1 MARLSGLVLSGLF
14 SLILGYSAHADIRA
28 WNGTSGYWTNE
39 TKWGGT
45 VPVAGDAVTFPTGVY
60 TVVLDGSTPDLS
72 SYTQNGGTLFFTNWS
87 TCLSATDVLIQSG
100 KLDHAVCNTNLYPG
114 VTNRVYIKAG
124 SFTLASNG
132 WINVDARGF
141 PGATNGN
148 SWGQGPGGA
157 YGIAS
162 GLAGGGGHGGLG
174 GGASPGAIYDSTN
187 EPSAPGSGG
196 GTRGSEWAGA
206 GGGVVRIEASG
217 RVRLNGTVSANGAHG
232 VNYSGGGAGGSIWI
246 SCETFDGTTGLVST
260 KGGKG
265 KDYNGGSGGGGRIA
279 VAYDPAA
286 QLAAGL
292 TVGVLFGAG
301 SSTEATHT
309 GSPAGLSGTLY
320 FPDDQILLS
329 RWLSGAVVCF
339 DSSVTQLTAT
349 FPSMAFIG
357 GGLVRY
363 TVPARFTITDALSV
377 TGNVSAYDGVMFA
390 TGSVLTVNGAM
401 AVTNARVVFE
411 GSTSKMRVDG
421 SVSAYNGILIVSS
434 NLSVGGAMR
443 MAAGSALYAYSASNR
458 PAIVQ
463 CSSNLTLITNSLLY
477 VYAADTNVDFP
488 DYGGLVTVSGAM
500 QVVSN
505 SWVYPGVWTNRNT
518 NNTLGAVLFRVGSLT
533 ISSNAGFNANF
544 AGYAG
549 GYSNQWSTNAFYGHG
564 PGGGLFRP
572 NQAGGGGYGGTGGI
586 IYATGHYGKPYG
598 SATNANVHGSGG
610 GLSGDVRR
618 WPGPAGSGGGAIWI
632 QALGD
637 VTMNGTMKADGGVPA
652 VIYNGAGSGGGIL
665 VQAAGKFTGDSGA
678 LLSAAGGPLITAY
691 NNGGGGGGRIAI
703 WRKMPADLRD
713 ALYLGAAARDRYV
726 VATSCVDF
734 AGGIAVDGGTGS
746 VMGTKGTALFITG
759 LSPKGTVL
767 FIR

>member
-1 MARLSGLVLSGLF
+1 
-14 SLILGYSAHADIRA
+14 
-28 WNGTSGYWTNE
+28 
-39 TKWGGT
+39 
-45 VPVAGDAVTFPTGVY
+45 
-60 TVVLDGSTPDLS
+60 
-72 SYTQNGGTLFFTNWS
+72 
-87 TCLSATDVLIQSG
+87 
-100 KLDHAVCNTNLYPG
+100 
-114 VTNRVYIKAG
+114 
-124 SFTLASNG
+124 
-132 WINVDARGF
+132 
-141 PGATNGN
+141 
-148 SWGQGPGGA
+148 
-157 YGIAS
+157 
-162 GLAGGGGHGGLG
+162 
-174 GGASPGAIYDSTN
+174 
-187 EPSAPGSGG
+187 
-196 GTRGSEWAGA
+196 
-206 GGGVVRIEASG
+206 
-217 RVRLNGTVSANGAHG
+217 VSANGAHG

-246 SCETFDGTTGLVST
+246 SCQTFAGATGRISA

-363 TVPARFTITDALSV
+363 TVPARFTITDAMSV
-377 TGNVSAYDGVMFA
+377 TGNVSAYDGLAF
-390 TGSVLTVNGAM
+390 TTNSTLTVHGSLT
-401 AVTNARVVFE
+401 VTNARIVFD
-411 GSTSKMRVDG
+411 GTSARMRVDG
-421 SVSAYNGILIVSS
+421 AVSAYNGVLIVSS

-443 MAAGSALYAYSASNR
+443 MAAGSALYATSASNR
-458 PAIVQ
+458 PAIVE
-463 CSSNLTLITNSLLY
+463 CSSNLTLITNSVIY
-477 VYAADTNVDFP
+477 VYAADTNADFP
-488 DYGGLVTVSGAM
+488 DFGGLVTVSGAL

-505 SWVYPGVWTNRNT
+505 SWIYPGVWTNWNT

-533 ISSNAGFNANF
+533 VTTNAGFNADNL
-544 AGYAG
+544 
-549 GYSNQWSTNAFYGHG
+549 GYSGGRSNILSTNAFYGCG
-564 PGGGLFRP
+564 PGGGFYAA
-572 NQAGGGGYGGTGGI
+572 QVGSGGYGGFGG
-586 IYATGHYGKPYG
+586 YYQTNASSFYGKPYG
-598 SATNANVHGSGG
+598 SATNANRHGSGG
-610 GLSGDVRR
+610 GMQSDTRR
-618 WPGPAGSGGGAIWI
+618 WPGPAGHGGGLIWI
-632 QALGD
+632 QASGD
-637 VTMNGTMKADGGVPA
+637 VTLDGTLRANGQTNTA
-652 VIYNGAGSGGGIL
+652 YNGAGSGGGIL
-665 VQAAGKFTGDSGA
+665 VQAAGKFTGAPGS
-678 LLSAAGGPLITAY
+678 LLIARGGSASTYNAGGA
-691 NNGGGGGGRIAI
+691 GGGRIAV